1 MTTKP
6 ESPPP
11 VPADL
16 RLALPKPGA
25 VERDHAERLLG
36 AVVRGVETNEGR
48 YAKKSGLNFTYLT
61 YAESNGRRI
70 EIAVKQTVARP
81 GAINRLRFR
90 STWRRS
96 LRQWRGARR
105 LGAIGVPV
113 AKPMLLARCGIEG
126 QPCDWLILERVPGK
140 DLLRHL
146 RDGDLTISE
155 QHDAARRVGRIVNAI
170 DSYGWFNR
178 DTKLSNMIRTPAGE
192 IVLVDTVDIRRQPGR
207 RPLMLAAMLF
217 EALDAGAPPRR
228 TLMMRC
234 LKSAVEEPRET
245 WRALAKAAARRRQS
259 PGAGAAKT

>member
-1 MTTKP
+1 M
-6 ESPPP
+6 
-11 VPADL
+11 PADL

-146 RDGDLTISE
+146 RDGDLTMSE